1 MMSSVFTDGFS
12 EPGHR
17 THVKLPINLMVKF
30 QNVILEKQ
38 TVEYLRCMNS
48 KTWIFIYQNQSQST

>member
-48 KTWIFIYQNQSQST
+48 KTWIFIY